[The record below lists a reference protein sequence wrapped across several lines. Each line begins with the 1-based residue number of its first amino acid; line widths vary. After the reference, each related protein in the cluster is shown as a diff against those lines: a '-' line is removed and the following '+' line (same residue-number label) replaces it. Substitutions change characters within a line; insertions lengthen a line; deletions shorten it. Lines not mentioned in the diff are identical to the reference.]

1 MLVGVTTMETKAQDM
16 EVRGDRSI
24 NRVEWTD
31 DILLPKTMDA
41 MMMLLARRD
50 ITTDLAGLWLSN
62 LLDSCLVLPE

>member
-1 MLVGVTTMETKAQDM
+1 METKAQDM